1 MTVQGT
7 WTNPLTGNK
16 IKDYGVTEKI
26 TKLFGSQG
34 STQPTTFYN
43 PAAAQKNQIGSAV
56 YAPTTTTTI
65 SGPQSQAIQTPAPY
79 IPTSGNTTD
88 KTNTTTTKQ
97 TSNNFNTAADTSGRP
112 TAPEADMIPDSERDA
127 IYNPLIAA
135 ANERYNTL
143 QSQIPGYLKDIENT
157 GETQKQPFEERLT
170 EGTKE
175 LTTQEQQTRDAE
187 KSAIAQA
194 RKLFN
199 ELKQYNLA
207 RFGSGSSAGQATMEL
222 LGRSTS
228 GNIGQ
233 ATDTAQKNV
242 AIIKDNLIKLG
253 NFVTQQK
260 SNIDKEVES
269 KKTAAKQWFQERL
282 DQINAD
288 KAMLESQKA
297 QARYSA
303 LAQVQ
308 AYNNQIAATNY
319 NYQNELYNWQK
330 QRQSE
335 LEETLR
341 SSADANPSETDS
353 KNVKAIEDNM
363 IYTAPVVRGPDG
375 QDMMINQQGA
385 YERRAPLG
393 RKYGLNPDTNRV
405 EWYTPKSA
413 QIR

>member
-1 MTVQGT
+1 M
-7 WTNPLTGNK
+7 
-16 IKDYGVTEKI
+16 
-26 TKLFGSQG
+26 
-34 STQPTTFYN
+34 
-43 PAAAQKNQIGSAV
+43 QKSC
-56 YAPTTTTTI
+56 T
-65 SGPQSQAIQTPAPY
+65 
-79 IPTSGNTTD
+79 
-88 KTNTTTTKQ
+88 
-97 TSNNFNTAADTSGRP
+97 
-112 TAPEADMIPDSERDA
+112 
-127 IYNPLIAA
+127 
-135 ANERYNTL
+135 
-143 QSQIPGYLKDIENT
+143 
-157 GETQKQPFEERLT
+157 
-170 EGTKE
+170 
-175 LTTQEQQTRDAE
+175 
-187 KSAIAQA
+187 
-194 RKLFN
+194 
-199 ELKQYNLA
+199 
-207 RFGSGSSAGQATMEL
+207 
-222 LGRSTS
+222 
-228 GNIGQ
+228 
-233 ATDTAQKNV
+233 V

-363 IYTAPVVRGPDG
+363 IYTAPVVRGQDG

-413 QIR
+413 